1 MHILLPCTIHLP
13 VKSSHVHTLQ
23 PDMVYGN
30 AYAARFPMS
39 AFIPHLEALGVMAF
53 YIMYI
58 SVLRFSVCYVYS
70 TGIDAEWLTVC
81 NEIQV
86 GSSRIDFLYEGRDAL
101 EVKTPLSP
109 FPLERIGNPYLLHV
123 SSPAGPVLL
132 VRHSL

>member
-1 MHILLPCTIHLP
+1 MWFVQMHVQPAFSCLPLYLIEKPWL
-13 VKSSHVHTLQ
+13 SWL
-23 PDMVYGN
+23 
-30 AYAARFPMS
+30 
-39 AFIPHLEALGVMAF
+39 VMLC
-53 YIMYI
+53 I
-58 SVLRFSVCYVYS
+58 SECYVYS
-70 TGIDAEWLTVC
+70 TDIDAEWLTAC
-81 NEIQV
+81 SDIQV